1 MSQSYGHFASFAAFG
16 AARGLG
22 LSARQVPLRR
32 HFRQN
37 ARLPGFPNRHWKFSM
52 KKMITAAMALVLA
65 ACSSGSG
72 APARDLAVV
81 NGDFKQTAAD
91 GSIPGWKFVQH
102 AGPRSYDTLIDKQG
116 AYKDSGSF
124 RMTRIR
130 DQFYGTLAQ
139 DVAVGS
145 AAGQTVELS
154 AMMKTADVGPKGW
167 ELMIAGAGV
176 REFSP
181 PLSGTGDWQ
190 RITLRAQVP
199 KTTTTISVG
208 ATLLDG
214 GTGWLDDVQLR
225 VVGR

>member
-1 MSQSYGHFASFAAFG
+1 
-16 AARGLG
+16 
-22 LSARQVPLRR
+22 
-32 HFRQN
+32 
-37 ARLPGFPNRHWKFSM
+37 M
-52 KKMITAAMALVLA
+52 KKMITAATALVLA
-65 ACSSGSG
+65 ACSSGSSG
-72 APARDLAVV
+72 PARDLTVV

-225 VVGR
+225 AVGR